1 MAKNTAYINSMKEWD
16 LEDIVDHVKSTHH
29 AYLKAN
35 YPIIVGLLE
44 KLMEKYPKKYPEI
57 KEIHEIFVEFTDD
70 MSRHLVKE
78 EEILFPYFKK
88 LGKYLNDPKSYEPA
102 FFGSLKKPVKVMEGE
117 HDDEHA
123 IIEKIKQL
131 SNNYTPPADADP
143 THKMLY
149 FKLKEF
155 QEDIDL
161 HHTIENDIL
170 FAKAEEAEKKL
181 NV

>member
-1 MAKNTAYINSMKEWD
+1 MNAEYINSMKEWD

-35 YPIIVGLLE
+35 YPVIVRLLG
-44 KLMEKYPKKYPEI
+44 KLVDKYPNKYPELR
-57 KEIHEIFVEFTDD
+57 EINEIFTDFTDD
-70 MSRHLVKE
+70 LARHLVKE
-78 EEILFPYFKK
+78 EEILFPYFER
-88 LGKYLNDPKSYEPA
+88 LGSYLNNPNAYEPA
-102 FFGSLKKPVKVMEGE
+102 FFGSLHKPVQVMEEE
-117 HDDEHA
+117 HDDEH
-123 IIEKIKQL
+123 IVIEKIKKL
-131 SNNYTPPADADP
+131 TNNYTPPADADP
-143 THKMLY
+143 SHKMLY

-155 QEDIDL
+155 EEDIDI